1 MTYTK
6 FEYRWNFHLRMV
18 SHFIIDLLSSFTF
31 YFNCYNIMATSTQ
44 NKSTQTFL
52 STERPISSVFPS
64 HHLTV
69 SSMVITPVPFI
80 SGYCSF
86 PSDLAEKRTR
96 CFAGNLTL
104 KKKLRYRRVALQQ
117 LIRACLPFWPD
128 PTFPDLIWNILLD
141 QSWNLLAQPEI
152 SLHLS
157 TCNLIW
163 HTRLCPVIWVCTTF
177 HMI

>member
-1 MTYTK
+1 MTYSK

-18 SHFIIDLLSSFTF
+18 SHFIIDLPSTFTF
-31 YFNCYNIMATSTQ
+31 HFNCYNIMATSTQ

-69 SSMVITPVPFI
+69 SNSSMVTPPAPFI

-104 KKKLRYRRVALQQ
+104 KKKLRYRLVALQQ
-117 LIRACLPFWPD
+117 LMRACLPF
-128 PTFPDLIWNILLD
+128 
-141 QSWNLLAQPEI
+141 
-152 SLHLS
+152 
-157 TCNLIW
+157 
-163 HTRLCPVIWVCTTF
+163 
-177 HMI
+177 